1 MKTLVPYEPHLQR
14 FPRQNMAFFP
24 LQLTL
29 YTQNY
34 SLRNLSRTDDKR
46 VTRNVEVDK
55 LKNK

>member
-1 MKTLVPYEPHLQR
+1 MKTLVPYEPHIQR

-24 LQLTL
+24 LQLS

-46 VTRNVEVDK
+46 VPRR
-55 LKNK
+55 LKWTN